1 MRVVVVDE
9 QELMRRGLTMLLGT
23 EDGVS
28 VVGEAGDGHAALAVI
43 AATAPDIVLT
53 DARMPVMDGVS
64 LAAAVR
70 QAYPELPVVIL
81 TTFDDDDLVQR
92 ALGAGAA
99 GFLLKDATTEELVL
113 GMRLALKGGLVIDP
127 RVARSAFTTRA
138 RGADRATT
146 PPEPFAVLTRAEQA
160 VARLVAT
167 GATNSEIAQTL
178 FLVEGT
184 VKNHVSALLRK
195 LDQRD
200 RTALAL
206 LLARYLGH

>member
-1 MRVVVVDE
+1 
-9 QELMRRGLTMLLGT
+9 
-23 EDGVS
+23 
-28 VVGEAGDGHAALAVI
+28 
-43 AATAPDIVLT
+43 
-53 DARMPVMDGVS
+53 MPVMDGVS
-64 LAAAVR
+64 LTAAVR
-70 QAYPELPVVIL
+70 EAYPDLPVVIL

-99 GFLLKDATTEELVL
+99 GFLLKDATTEELVV
-113 GMRLALKGGLVIDP
+113 GMRLALTGGLVIDP
-127 RVARSAFTTRA
+127 RVARSAFATRA
-138 RGADRATT
+138 RGADRTATSA
-146 PPEPFAVLTRAEQA
+146 EPFAVLTRSEQA

-178 FLVEGT
+178 FLAEGT

-206 LLARYLGH
+206 LLARYLGP